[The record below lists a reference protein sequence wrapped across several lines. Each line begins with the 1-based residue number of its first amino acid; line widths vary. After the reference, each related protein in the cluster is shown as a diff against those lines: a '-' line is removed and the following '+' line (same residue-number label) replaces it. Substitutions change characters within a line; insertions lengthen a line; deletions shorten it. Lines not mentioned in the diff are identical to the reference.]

1 MVTRLV
7 IFSQYFKENLKQK
20 RFFECIVLSNYL
32 AAAPIGDV
40 VPADVTIE
48 GVLLEHDL
56 LGAVLADDEEG
67 RVAVDHSGGRGVGQ
81 LHSGLAHIHADLVV
95 EFGYNKKSFPR

>member
-1 MVTRLV
+1 MVVLAV
-7 IFSQYFKENLKQK
+7 QDG
-20 RFFECIVLSNYL
+20 ECIQFGLEPRTTSQHCEL

-95 EFGYNKKSFPR
+95 EFGHPTS